1 MTRKELMSIDIRN
14 LSDKAGRFFEESD
27 QEALADLFGS
37 CRSLAEI
44 DKKAEAMYDE
54 FFGEEED

>member
-14 LSDKAGRFFEESD
+14 LSEKAGRFFEESD

-37 CRSLAEI
+37 CRSIEEI

-54 FFGEEED
+54 FFGEED